1 MLHLPNLSGLRG
13 RPASIGNVGFVKE
26 RLASRGPTH
35 VDDASMA
42 LQHLILLFSPFFS
55 ISILVFS
62 FFLFFPLP
70 GRACWAWLGSI
81 RPVWSGW
88 ASSSSFPLFSH
99 FSLPSLSLSLQGLG
113 LVELGWALIL
123 SLLLHG
129 WIGLL
134 FWPSWLVWQVLT

>member
-1 MLHLPNLSGLRG
+1 MLYLPNLSGLRG
-13 RPASIGNVGFVKE
+13 RPASIGNVEFVKE
-26 RLASRGPTH
+26 RLTLRGPTH

-55 ISILVFS
+55 VSILVFS

-81 RPVWSGW
+81 RPVWVRLSLFFF
-88 ASSSSFPLFSH
+88 FPSLLPFL
-99 FSLPSLSLSLQGLG
+99 SLPSLSLSLSLSFQGLS

-123 SLLLHG
+123 SPLLHG
-129 WIGLL
+129 
-134 FWPSWLVWQVLT
+134 